1 MILFSLFV
9 FGYKNTMKEE
19 MKSVLRQRLRVLALE
34 TRATL
39 GLTQKE
45 MSELLSIGERSYS
58 DIESGTSICGTL
70 TVILLLSLQDD
81 PNLILQSLREEFDLI
96 LEKGMQ
102 PT

>member
-1 MILFSLFV
+1 
-9 FGYKNTMKEE
+9 MKEE

-96 LEKGMQ
+96 LEKEIQ

>member
-1 MILFSLFV
+1 
-9 FGYKNTMKEE
+9 MKEE
-19 MKSVLRQRLRVLALE
+19 MKRVLKQRLRSLALE

-45 MSELLSIGERSYS
+45 MSELLSIGERSYC

-70 TVILLLSLQDD
+70 TVILLLSMQDD
-81 PNLILQSLREEFDLI
+81 PNIILQSLREDFDLI
-96 LEKGMQ
+96 LEKEMQ

>member
-1 MILFSLFV
+1 
-9 FGYKNTMKEE
+9 MKEE

-39 GLTQKE
+39 WLTQKE

-96 LEKGMQ
+96 LEKEMQ